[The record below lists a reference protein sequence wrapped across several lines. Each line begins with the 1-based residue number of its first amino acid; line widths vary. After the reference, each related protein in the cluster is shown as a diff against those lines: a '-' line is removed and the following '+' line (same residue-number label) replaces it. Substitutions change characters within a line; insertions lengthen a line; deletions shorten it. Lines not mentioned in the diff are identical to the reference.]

1 MIRDL
6 GLQRFQKIEKE
17 LDYRFKLFDKKD
29 VKSYINKMQRIIN
42 KSDFN
47 EIEIIIKIREP

>member
-17 LDYRFKLFDKKD
+17 LDYRFRLFDKKD
-29 VKSYINKMQRIIN
+29 VKTYINRMQRIIN

>member
-1 MIRDL
+1 MIRDF
-6 GLQRFQKIEKE
+6 GINRYKEIEKE
-17 LDYRFKLFDKKD
+17 LDYRFKLFTKKD
-29 VKSYINKMQRIIN
+29 VKSYLNRMQRIIN